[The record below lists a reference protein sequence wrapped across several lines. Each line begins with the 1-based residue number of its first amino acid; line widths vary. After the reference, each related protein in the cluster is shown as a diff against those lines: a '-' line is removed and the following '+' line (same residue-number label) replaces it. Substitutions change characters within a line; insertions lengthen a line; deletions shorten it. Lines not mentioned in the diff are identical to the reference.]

1 MAPTILKFFFSLWK
15 QLGKQKCPLDSIRQQ
30 QQVYKNFLEPL
41 SLDLRLIKNRI
52 RRGQHFSLNLLI
64 SLKHSMQERFGH
76 SVLTLSVM
84 FEINHLA
91 AAVGLLDLR
100 KHLMIGTVSQ
110 QVRVIFCHL
119 LSVRESHAC
128 YQIRFEISFLCF

>member
-1 MAPTILKFFFSLWK
+1 MRAIILQHSNCHIHNSIFLWHQLFSFCFSLWK
-15 QLGKQKCPLDSIRQQ
+15 QLGKQKCLLDSIRQQ
-30 QQVYKNFLEPL
+30 QQMYKNFSEPL

-76 SVLTLSVM
+76 SVLTLSVT

-91 AAVGLLDLR
+91 AAVGLLDLQ
-100 KHLMIGTVSQ
+100 KHLMIGTVFQ
-110 QVRVIFCHL
+110 QV
-119 LSVRESHAC
+119 
-128 YQIRFEISFLCF
+128 